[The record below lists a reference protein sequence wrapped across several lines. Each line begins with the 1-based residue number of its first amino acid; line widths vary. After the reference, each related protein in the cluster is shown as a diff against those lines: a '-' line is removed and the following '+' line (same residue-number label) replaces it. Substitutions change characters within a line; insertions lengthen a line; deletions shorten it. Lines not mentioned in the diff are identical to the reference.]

1 MINRLLFVVVA
12 VGFVAAGT
20 VLLIGIRLD
29 PEHAPMGVYYLSMTC
44 RCAWHGLPKAV
55 MFISPGDSW
64 TTHAVPAP
72 FRFRILVPWLSGTLP
87 FQAET
92 SLSVVTYASL
102 GAARFN
108 PE

>member
-1 MINRLLFVVVA
+1 VINRLLFVVVA

-55 MFISPGDSW
+55 MFI
-64 TTHAVPAP
+64 
-72 FRFRILVPWLSGTLP
+72 ILGIILC
-87 FQAET
+87 T
-92 SLSVVTYASL
+92 SAIAALSVVTKIRAGRDECL
-102 GAARFN
+102 RRRVEAAN
-108 PE
+108 V